1 MIRVTASTFTIDAAA
16 PDGTPTRTI
25 TGIAVP
31 YNVVANASGTE
42 VMFIRGSL
50 PTEGKAP
57 KLYMSHDASQAIGIV
72 TERDDD
78 EEHMYFVARVSST
91 ELGDDALV
99 LAADG
104 VLDSV
109 SVGVNPTKYIY
120 DDDGVMVIEA
130 AQWLELSL
138 VSQPAFAESVITK
151 VAASSD
157 TSDANLCNNDD
168 GDAGEATEPTEE
180 TTQVSQEPI
189 TPEVIE
195 ASAPK
200 QYAQVKREPRLPNF
214 FEYMAAMHIGGD
226 TWVNAQKAFKDHLDF
241 TSGPKINAAAGD
253 EFLTSVPGLLTK
265 VTLGPVFQ
273 DLNFIRPTVN
283 ALGARAMPGT
293 PASTFNR
300 PTITTHTAQATAQT
314 EGAAVATQTMVIA
327 NNTVTKKTFAN
338 SLNISYQ
345 TIDFTDPSA
354 LQILI
359 TDLVGQ
365 YMMGTDNEAA
375 DALLTAATS
384 AGVWDLSVA
393 DLYTSIYDAAMVTL
407 AATNFLPTHMFV
419 STDTYGKIMK
429 LADTTGRPLF
439 ANYGGPALQGVNA
452 IGVGN
457 VVENGNL
464 VNNSGPLGLT
474 LVVDKNFADKTMV
487 IMRAEG
493 FECYEDYRGILSID
507 APATLT
513 RTVSTHGYFA
523 TFAANSDMIQ
533 KITQA

>member
-16 PDGTPTRTI
+16 PDGTQTRTI

-31 YNVVANASGTE
+31 YNVTANASGTE

-78 EEHMYFVARVSST
+78 EDNMYFVARVSST
-91 ELGDDALV
+91 ELGNEALI

-109 SVGVNPTKYIY
+109 SVGVNPTEFSY
-120 DDDGVMVIEA
+120 DKDGVMVIKA

-151 VAASSD
+151 VAASSEVND
-157 TSDANLCNNDD
+157 ETLCNNEI
-168 GDAGEATEPTEE
+168 GDSGTATEPIDEIAMSE
-180 TTQVSQEPI
+180 QVI

-200 QYAQVKREPRLPNF
+200 QYAQIKREPRLPNF
-214 FEYMAAMHIGGD
+214 WEYMAAMHTGGD
-226 TWVNAQKAFKDHLDF
+226 TWVNAQKAFKEHLDF
-241 TSGPKINAAAGD
+241 TASPLVKAAAGD

-265 VTLGPVFQ
+265 VTMGPVFQ
-273 DLNFIRPTVN
+273 DLNFIRPVVN

-314 EGAAVATQTMVIA
+314 EGSAVATQTMVIA

-345 TIDFTDPSA
+345 TLDFTDPAA
-354 LQILI
+354 LQPLI

-365 YMMGTDNEAA
+365 YLMGTDNEAA
-375 DALLTAATS
+375 DELLAAATS

-407 AATNFLPTHMFV
+407 GATNFLPTHMFV
-419 STDTYGKIMK
+419 DTNTYGKIMK

-439 ANYGGPALQGVNA
+439 ANFGGPALQGVNA
-452 IGVGN
+452 LGVGN
-457 VVENGNL
+457 VVENNNL
-464 VNNSGPLGLT
+464 INHSGPLGLT
-474 LVVDKNFADKTMV
+474 LVVDKNFADKTMI
-487 IMRAEG
+487 IMRSDG
-493 FECYEDYRGILSID
+493 FECFEDYRGILSVD
-507 APATLT
+507 ATATLT
-513 RTVSTHGYFA
+513 RVVSTHGYLA
-523 TFAANSDMIQ
+523 TFAANANMIQ

>member
-1 MIRVTASTFTIDAAA
+1 MIRVTASTFTVDAAA
-16 PDGTPTRTI
+16 PDGTKTRTI

-31 YNVVANASGTE
+31 YNVAANASGTE
-42 VMFIRGSL
+42 VMFLRGSL
-50 PTEGKAP
+50 PVEGKAP
-57 KLYMSHDASQAIGIV
+57 KLYMQHDAGQAIGLV

-78 EEHMYFVARVSST
+78 EENMYFTAKVSAT
-91 ELGDDALV
+91 ELGDEALV

-109 SVGVNPTKYIY
+109 SVGVNPTKFSY

-138 VSQPAFAESVITK
+138 VSQPAFEGAVITE
-151 VAASSD
+151 VAASSSTNPED
-157 TSDANLCNNDD
+157 LCN
-168 GDAGEATEPTEE
+168 TESEDPTTDTQTPEE
-180 TTQVSQEPI
+180 TEMSEQTA
-189 TPEVIE
+189 PEVIE

-200 QYAQVKREPRLPNF
+200 VYAQARREPRLPNF
-214 FEYMAAMHIGGD
+214 FEYMAAMHTGGD

-241 TSGPKINAAAGD
+241 TAGPLVKAVAGD

-265 VTLGPVFQ
+265 VTMGPVFQ
-273 DLNFIRPTVN
+273 DLNFIRPVVN

-314 EGAAVATQTMVIA
+314 EGSAVATATMVIA

-345 TIDFTDPSA
+345 TLDFTDPAA
-354 LQILI
+354 LQPLI

-375 DALLTAATS
+375 DELLTAATS
-384 AGVWDLSVA
+384 AGVWDLTVA
-393 DLYTSIYDAAMVTL
+393 DFYKSIYDSAMVTL
-407 AATNFLPTHMFV
+407 KATNFLPTHMFV
-419 STDTYGKIMK
+419 DPDTYALIMQ
-429 LADTTGRPLF
+429 LADTTDRPLF
-439 ANYGGPALQGVNA
+439 AAYGGGSIQGNNV
-452 IGVGN
+452 IGAGN
-457 VVENGNL
+457 VVTNPNL
-464 VNNSGPLGLT
+464 INNSGPLGLT
-474 LVVDKNFADKTMV
+474 LVVDKNFAAKTMV
-487 IMRAEG
+487 IMRSEG
-493 FECYEDYRGILSID
+493 FECFEDYRGILSVD

-513 RTVSTHGYFA
+513 RVVSTHGYFA
-523 TFAANSDMIQ
+523 TFKANGDMIQ